1 MRFQG
6 KVALITGA
14 GGIGRATAEIIG
26 REGGT
31 VVAVDVDRGA
41 LEGVVGAIRVAGG
54 DVHGEPADALDAPE
68 VTEVV
73 RRTVERRRRID
84 ILVNAVGGSTIIPRP
99 AAGIEEL
106 SLDDWQRLLHFN
118 LTGTF
123 LFCNAVVPVMKRQ
136 QRGKI
141 VNISSIAGR
150 GVSATSSSAYAAA
163 KGGIIAF
170 TRKLALELGPC
181 GITVNAIAPSLTLS
195 PRLRPR
201 WDQMSAEERE
211 RQRAQVPLRRIGE
224 PEDQARVIAFLASAD
239 ADFVTG
245 VTIDVTGGQ

>member
-73 RRTVERRRRID
+73 RRHGRAPPSHRYPGER
-84 ILVNAVGGSTIIPRP
+84 GGR
-99 AAGIEEL
+99 
-106 SLDDWQRLLHFN
+106 
-118 LTGTF
+118 
-123 LFCNAVVPVMKRQ
+123 
-136 QRGKI
+136 
-141 VNISSIAGR
+141 
-150 GVSATSSSAYAAA
+150 
-163 KGGIIAF
+163 
-170 TRKLALELGPC
+170 
-181 GITVNAIAPSLTLS
+181 
-195 PRLRPR
+195 
-201 WDQMSAEERE
+201 
-211 RQRAQVPLRRIGE
+211 
-224 PEDQARVIAFLASAD
+224 
-239 ADFVTG
+239 
-245 VTIDVTGGQ
+245 